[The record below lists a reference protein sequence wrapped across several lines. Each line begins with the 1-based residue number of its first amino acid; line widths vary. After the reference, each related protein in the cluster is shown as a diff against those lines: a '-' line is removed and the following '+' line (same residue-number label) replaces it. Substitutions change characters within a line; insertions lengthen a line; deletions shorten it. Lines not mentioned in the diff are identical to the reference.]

1 MLDVRTPQLTPSG
14 ILLGYDGVW
23 LDVTRQAIAEN
34 RLSDTVWKENL
45 THLTNGLAH
54 DFGNLMAG
62 IYSVSDVQ
70 LGNVSA
76 EDPMHDLL
84 THIKTSSMQA
94 QKLVRRILDLHKD
107 KDKTEKT
114 YHNLCDLIEE
124 QLDLC
129 KILVAHTTSIELTIP
144 EQKFPVHIDES
155 AFRQTILNLTVNAR
169 DAMGPEGRIQITLR
183 PVEAGDEMSC
193 IESNPIGPAPTK
205 GVVLDFADTG
215 PGIHPDIL
223 GKIFQPFFF
232 HKGKRE
238 RFRIRTLQRADF
250 CKQPW
255 WQNRCYKYSK
265 PRNDLSYL
273 PSSARRINMAL
284 NLL

>member
-1 MLDVRTPQLTPSG
+1 MLDVRTPQLTRTG

-76 EDPMHDLL
+76 VDPMHDLL

-129 KILVAHTTSIELTIP
+129 KILVAHTTSIELTI
-144 EQKFPVHIDES
+144 
-155 AFRQTILNLTVNAR
+155 
-169 DAMGPEGRIQITLR
+169 
-183 PVEAGDEMSC
+183 
-193 IESNPIGPAPTK
+193 
-205 GVVLDFADTG
+205 
-215 PGIHPDIL
+215 
-223 GKIFQPFFF
+223 
-232 HKGKRE
+232 
-238 RFRIRTLQRADF
+238 
-250 CKQPW
+250 
-255 WQNRCYKYSK
+255 
-265 PRNDLSYL
+265 
-273 PSSARRINMAL
+273 
-284 NLL
+284 